1 MLDGVATGAHD
12 DDAHPPTFAVV
23 HTLEHVVVQHRL
35 LERHR
40 KLLLRLEANRGLELL
55 LVVDRRQLEHA
66 ERDLLAGDAEPD
78 ALGQVVLLEEGLDA
92 VGEPVD
98 VDDLTLVEEAG
109 AEGLGRRPQER
120 GRSTA
125 AEFGG
130 GEEAGLDVESNYRTR
145 S

>member
-1 MLDGVATGAHD
+1 MLDGVAAGAHD
-12 DDAHPPTFAVV
+12 DDAHPAAFAVV
-23 HTLEHVVVQHRL
+23 DTLEHVVVQHRL

-40 KLLLRLEANRGLELL
+40 KLLLGLEADRGLELL

-66 ERDLLAGDAEPD
+66 ESDLLAGDAEPD

-109 AEGLGRRPQER
+109 AEGLGGRPHER
-120 GRSTA
+120 GLSIA

-130 GEEAGLDVESNYRTR
+130 GEEAGLDVEPNYRTC